1 MKTRKS
7 LGVVQGGRFVE
18 RLIRTLKLRI
28 FERKKAL
35 GGIWTAYVEHVIDQ
49 YNDTMHTSIHA
60 KPNHVS
66 SNEYNIPVIRRAHA
80 WMQRS
85 AKYPVTHEALSVGDT
100 VKILMKA
107 PSFYKETFNSWSPKV
122 YTIVSIDA
130 TAPEGTT
137 YQLEG
142 YHRALLRYELKKIVD
157 VHRVAQ
163 GDLQSALH
171 WVRHPAIAAI
181 AAVPAIA
188 VPQPVP
194 APHVPAF
201 AAIAAAAPAL
211 AAAALPASRV
221 RRPVVIAPRP
231 FTRSVARAQ
240 REAANA

>member
-1 MKTRKS
+1 MESYRE
-7 LGVVQGGRFVE
+7 RFVE

-35 GGIWTAYVEHVIDQ
+35 GGIWTAYVDHVIDQ

-66 SNEYNIPVIRRAHA
+66 SNEYNIPVITRAHA

-85 AKYPVTHEALSVGDT
+85 AKYPVTHEALLVGDT
-100 VKILMKA
+100 VKIRIKA

-122 YTIVSIDA
+122 YTIVSIDT

-142 YHRALLRYELKKIVD
+142 YHRALLRYELKKIVV

-163 GDLQSALH
+163 GELQSALH
-171 WVRHPAIAAI
+171 LVRHPAIA
-181 AAVPAIA
+181 AIA

-194 APHVPAF
+194 APHVPVPALAVHIPTF
-201 AAIAAAAPAL
+201 AAAAAPAL
-211 AAAALPASRV
+211 AAAAALPAPRV
-221 RRPVVIAPRP
+221 RRPEVIAPLCIH
-231 FTRSVARAQ
+231 
-240 REAANA
+240 

>member
-1 MKTRKS
+1 M
-7 LGVVQGGRFVE
+7 
-18 RLIRTLKLRI
+18 
-28 FERKKAL
+28 
-35 GGIWTAYVEHVIDQ
+35 DQ
-49 YNDTMHTSIHA
+49 YNDTMHTSIHT

-66 SNEYNIPVIRRAHA
+66 SNEYNIPVIRQAHA

-100 VKILMKA
+100 VKIRIKA

-122 YTIVSIDA
+122 YTLASSDA
-130 TAPEGTT
+130 TTPEGTT

-142 YHRALLRYELKKIVD
+142 YHRPLLRYELKKIID

-163 GDLQSALH
+163 GELQSALH
-171 WVRHPAIAAI
+171 LVRHHAIAAI
-181 AAVPAIA
+181 AAA

-201 AAIAAAAPAL
+201 GAAPAIAAIAAPAAPA
-211 AAAALPASRV
+211 APAVAPVPRV

-240 REAANA
+240 REAKT